1 MLCGGST
8 PPWSELCLFFFFFL
22 SSFVFSYFF
31 LSYLFLFFFL
41 LFFFCFLFSVVFIV
55 FSFFFS
61 RSLLFSFFFFFFFF
75 WFLSVSLFLNFYRV
89 WICFQVFFTQKR
101 LEHVQFDETPSFHD
115 HGSAVDHGMLRRSC
129 KTSST
134 PTRTSDFPWSYGRK
148 DAIQSGCS

>member
-1 MLCGGST
+1 MVARLHPGPSFASFSFSFFLLLFFLIFFYRICF
-8 PPWSELCLFFFFFL
+8 CFFFFC
-22 SSFVFSYFF
+22 
-31 LSYLFLFFFL
+31 
-41 LFFFCFLFSVVFIV
+41 FFFCFLFSVVFIV

-61 RSLLFSFFFFFFFF
+61 RSLLFSFFFLLLFF